1 MADPARYDIDTVLM
15 ETNKHPDPSKVSL
28 RADLYIERSSSGQW
42 VKWADF
48 KDYKAAQKR
57 NKSEE
62 AVERLGLECVEL
74 RVRIEDLEAEI
85 RDLKDK
91 LGKR

>member
-28 RADLYIERSSSGQW
+28 RADLYIERSLSGKW

-48 KDYKAAQKR
+48 VDYKAAQRR
-57 NKSEE
+57 NKNES
-62 AVERLGLECVEL
+62 AVTKLGLECVEL

-85 RDLKDK
+85 RDLKAK
-91 LGKR
+91 LSKQ